1 MKDNIMEKQR
11 KVIIETLKA
20 AAVKDVPKLAKKL
33 ASYKYAAQKTIRRFK
48 KLAKAK
54 K

>member
-1 MKDNIMEKQR
+1 MEEK
-11 KVIIETLKA
+11 KKGIIETLKA
-20 AAVKDVPKLAKKL
+20 AATEDVPKLAKKL
-33 ASYKYAAQKTIRRFK
+33 QGYMYASNKTIRRFN

>member
-1 MKDNIMEKQR
+1 MKEK
-11 KVIIETLKA
+11 KKGIIETLKA
-20 AAVKDVPKLAKKL
+20 AAPTDVPKLAKKL
-33 ASYKYAAQKTIRRFK
+33 EGYKYAAQKTIRRFN

>member
-1 MKDNIMEKQR
+1 MMEEK
-11 KVIIETLKA
+11 KKGIIETLKA
-20 AAVKDVPKLAKKL
+20 AASKDVPKLAKKL
-33 ASYKYAAQKTIRRFK
+33 EGYIYASNKTIRRFN

>member
-1 MKDNIMEKQR
+1 MDKQR
-11 KVIIETLKA
+11 KGIIETLKA
-20 AAVKDVPKLAKKL
+20 ATSPQQVVKLAKKL

>member
-1 MKDNIMEKQR
+1 MEK
-11 KVIIETLKA
+11 KKGIIETLKA
-20 AAVKDVPKLAKKL
+20 AAPKDVITLAKKL
-33 ASYKYAAQKTIRRFK
+33 KGYKYASNKTIRRFN

>member
-1 MKDNIMEKQR
+1 MGEK
-11 KVIIETLKA
+11 KKGIIETLKA
-20 AAVKDVPKLAKKL
+20 AAPKDVPKLAKKL
-33 ASYKYAAQKTIRRFK
+33 KGYKYAAQKTVRRFN

>member
-1 MKDNIMEKQR
+1 MEKD
-11 KVIIETLKA
+11 KGIIETLKEA
-20 AAVKDVPKLAKKL
+20 ATKDVPKLAKKL
-33 ASYKYAAQKTIRRFK
+33 QGYKYAAQKTIRRFN

>member
-1 MKDNIMEKQR
+1 MEQQKG
-11 KVIIETLKA
+11 IIETLKNSSIEQVNELA
-20 AAVKDVPKLAKKL
+20 EKLEG
-33 ASYKYAAQKTIRRFK
+33 YKYASQKTIRRFN

>member
-1 MKDNIMEKQR
+1 MEQQKG
-11 KVIIETLKA
+11 IIETLKTA
-20 AAVKDVPKLAKKL
+20 ATTDVPKLAKKL
-33 ASYKYAAQKTIRRFK
+33 EGYKYAAKKTIRRFN

>member
-1 MKDNIMEKQR
+1 MMEEK
-11 KVIIETLKA
+11 KKGIIETLKA
-20 AAVKDVPKLAKKL
+20 AAPKDVPKLANKL
-33 ASYKYAAQKTIRRFK
+33 EGYKYASNKTIRRFN

>member
-1 MKDNIMEKQR
+1 MKDNIMK
-11 KVIIETLKA
+11 KGIIETLKA

-33 ASYKYAAQKTIRRFK
+33 EGYKYAALKTIRRFK